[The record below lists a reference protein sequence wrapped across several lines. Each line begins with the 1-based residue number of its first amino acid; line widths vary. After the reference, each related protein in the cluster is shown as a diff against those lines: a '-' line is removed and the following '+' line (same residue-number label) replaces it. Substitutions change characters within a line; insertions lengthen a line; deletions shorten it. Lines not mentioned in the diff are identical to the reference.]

1 MFIDIVKI
9 HVKAGD
15 GGKGCV
21 AFRRE
26 KYIPFGGPNGGNGG
40 DGGDVIIEATSR
52 MHTLLDLR
60 YPKTYRANKGK
71 PGLGSDMHGAN
82 GKSCAIQVPIG
93 TIIKNEETGEILAD
107 LVAEGDKYI
116 AARGGKGGKGNA
128 HFKSSTHQAPK
139 YAQPGIPGEEFDLVI
154 ELKLIADVGIIGF
167 PNAGKSTLISRIS
180 RSHPKIADYPF
191 TTLVPNLGVV
201 DVGNFRSFVAA
212 DIPGL
217 IEGAHEGK
225 GLGIR
230 FLKHIE
236 RTKILLHL
244 LDFANFED
252 GRDPVKDFETINYEL
267 REFSVELAQKP
278 QVVAANKLD
287 VTEARDRAEELKKF
301 FQEKG
306 IPFFSISAVTGEGVK
321 ELAGF
326 LMDRVSETICN

>member
-9 HVKAGD
+9 NVKAGD

-26 KYIPFGGPNGGNGG
+26 KYIPLGGPSGGNGG
-40 DGGDVIIEATSR
+40 NGGDVIIEATSR
-52 MHTLLDLR
+52 MQTLLDLR
-60 YPKTYRANKGK
+60 YRKLYSADKGK
-71 PGLGSDMHGAN
+71 PGLGSDMHGAG
-82 GKSCAIQVPIG
+82 GKPCIVPVPLG
-93 TIIKNEETGEILAD
+93 TVIRNEETGEVLAD
-107 LVAEGDKYI
+107 LMKEGDRCI
-116 AARGGKGGKGNA
+116 AARGGQGGKGNA

-139 YAQPGIPGEEFDLVI
+139 FAQPGIPGEEAHLVI

-180 RSHPKIADYPF
+180 RSHPKIAGYPF
-191 TTLVPNLGVV
+191 TTLIPNLGVV
-201 DVGNFRSFVAA
+201 NVGNYRSFVAA

-244 LDFANFED
+244 LDFANFEED
-252 GRDPVKDFETINYEL
+252 RDPVKDFEAINHEL
-267 REFSVELAQKP
+267 REFSEELAKKP
-278 QVVAANKLD
+278 QVVVANKLD
-287 VTEARDRAEELKKF
+287 VTEARERVKDLEKF

-306 IPFFSISAVTGEGVK
+306 MPFFSISAVTGEGVK

-326 LMDRVSETICN
+326 LMDRVSEIT

>member
-26 KYIPFGGPNGGNGG
+26 KYIPFGGPSGGNGG

-60 YPKTYRANKGK
+60 YPKIYRANKGK
-71 PGLGSDMHGAN
+71 PGLGSDMHGAC
-82 GKSCAIQVPIG
+82 GKPCIIQVPMG

-107 LVAEGDKYI
+107 LVAEGDQYT

-128 HFKSSTHQAPK
+128 HFKSSTNQAPK
-139 YAQPGIPGEEFDLVI
+139 YAQPGIPGEECDLLI

-201 DVGNFRSFVAA
+201 DVGNYRSFVAA

-252 GRDPVKDFETINYEL
+252 GRDPVKDFEAINHEL
-267 REFSVELAQKP
+267 KEFSEELARKP
-278 QVVAANKLD
+278 QVVVANKLD
-287 VTEARDRAEELKKF
+287 VTEARERVEDLKNF
-301 FQEKG
+301 FKEKG
-306 IPFFSISAVTGEGVK
+306 MPFFSISAVTGEGVK

-326 LMDRVSETICN
+326 LMDRVSETS